1 MALEYLDLSNNHI
14 TKLEG
19 LTKLVNLQSLYLQ
32 NNKIIGLSI
41 FIFLDVI
48 TSKINSKIIY
58 NLNDIFGNIFN
69 FPKKYFRYYY

>member
-1 MALEYLDLSNNHI
+1 MVPICAVERYYFISNI
-14 TKLEG
+14 
-19 LTKLVNLQSLYLQ
+19 Q